1 MFGIQRYHIEK
12 GDKLKKE
19 CLFCQIARR
28 EIPTHFLY
36 EDDHL
41 VVFKDI
47 HPKAPVHLLIVPVR
61 HIRSI
66 NDLLESDG
74 AIIAKMMATA
84 RDMAKLTG
92 VSKSGYKL
100 FFNVEK
106 GGGQVIFHLHL
117 HLIGGW

>member
-1 MFGIQRYHIEK
+1 MFGIQRYHIE

-28 EIPTHFLY
+28 ETLTHFLY

-66 NDLLESDG
+66 NDLLD
-74 AIIAKMMATA
+74 A
-84 RDMAKLTG
+84 
-92 VSKSGYKL
+92 
-100 FFNVEK
+100 
-106 GGGQVIFHLHL
+106 
-117 HLIGGW
+117 